1 VGGIIG
7 AVGTFKTRLF
17 KPKWSAEII
26 AVHQRI
32 WKYVTDTAC
41 LGDFFALDPTKIPWV
56 YLLVITLPCEDF
68 STSGKQRGDM
78 GPTGWMLMAAVHV
91 VLAMPT
97 LPKIVEFETADGV
110 LVTHN
115 GRELKAAEAAMGGK
129 FVVHRR
135 MIKVADYGSPSHRK
149 RIVLVCT
156 RIEPT
161 AYVPWDMPPPTWG
174 PHRPLCAADVAVPD
188 AQVPESKK
196 CFTEELKIRYDLDCC
211 QPAARFGE
219 MMRIGRVAPGM
230 GLSWNPHL
238 CIHWPGSWNGPKGY
252 GGGGTFPPQD

>member
-1 VGGIIG
+1 MRCFRPDRCYN
-7 AVGTFKTRLF
+7 AVKL
-17 KPKWSAEII
+17 
-26 AVHQRI
+26 
-32 WKYVTDTAC
+32 YV
-41 LGDFFALDPTKIPWV
+41 
-56 YLLVITLPCEDF
+56 
-68 STSGKQRGDM
+68 M
-78 GPTGWMLMAAVHV
+78 G
-91 VLAMPT
+91 
-97 LPKIVEFETADGV
+97 
-110 LVTHN
+110 
-115 GRELKAAEAAMGGK
+115 AMGEK

-135 MIKVADYGSPSHRK
+135 MIKVTDYGSPSHRK

-238 CIHWPGSWNGPKGY
+238 CIHWPGSWNGPTGY
-252 GGGGTFPPQD
+252 GGGGTFPPQDWQWGTPIPWRRKPLTVEFYNVAGCSETLMQLHQSYGLSEDQLVQAVNQGFPTAFL